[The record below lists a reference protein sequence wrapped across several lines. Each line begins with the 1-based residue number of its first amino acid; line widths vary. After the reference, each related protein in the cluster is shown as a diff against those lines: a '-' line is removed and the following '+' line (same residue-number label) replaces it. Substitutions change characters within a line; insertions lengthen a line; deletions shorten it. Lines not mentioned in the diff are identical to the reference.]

1 METSTSHMLL
11 NHSNYSVNGK
21 LFLSTL
27 WELLQVTSVRVTFYF
42 TLYEGSF
49 DWSVQTGV
57 EVQLSNQLNISL
69 LYNSKIHLFLFIIWF
84 YHLPLPCPLGCA
96 SGLSGRSLEEGPLWT
111 ICGNSLC
118 FSEQGSPFSHS
129 QIKWLLQL
137 CKWALTRHIY
147 CCRWTVAGKLGIARQ
162 RRLPCAQSTQT
173 LWLQFASGSWG
184 NCNENVSDWLNT
196 EGVPGGRAGESF
208 VWSNS
213 THCHSVQGRKVR
225 QFALF
230 TQLCT
235 LAAKHPC
242 LLGAMT
248 SPLCSSV

>member
-1 METSTSHMLL
+1 MLG
-11 NHSNYSVNGK
+11 N
-21 LFLSTL
+21 
-27 WELLQVTSVRVTFYF
+27 
-42 TLYEGSF
+42 
-49 DWSVQTGV
+49 
-57 EVQLSNQLNISL
+57 
-69 LYNSKIHLFLFIIWF
+69 FLFYDIWGWSRLISSNWSWSPAF
-84 YHLPLPCPLGCA
+84 YAAEYFFTIKFQDPSLVHYMVPLPALALPPGLCFRC
-96 SGLSGRSLEEGPLWT
+96 LSGRSLEEGPLWA
-111 ICGNSLC
+111 ICGNSIC
-118 FSEQGSPFSHS
+118 FSEQGSPFPHS
-129 QIKWLLQL
+129 QIKCLLQF

-147 CCRWTVAGKLGIARQ
+147 CCRWTVAGQLGIARQ
-162 RRLPCAQSTQT
+162 RRLPRAQSTQT

-196 EGVPGGRAGESF
+196 EGVPGGRTGESF

-213 THCHSVQGRKVR
+213 VCCHPVQGRKVR

-248 SPLCSSV
+248 SPFCSSV